1 MIAKTGIVT
10 WNSCVRTQW
19 PALCDLEGK
28 HQMFHEPGAV
38 TGLRYTDIRSN
49 GESCPASVIPTEAN
63 GNGKHSAL
71 KDQAFNH

>member
-1 MIAKTGIVT
+1 
-10 WNSCVRTQW
+10 
-19 PALCDLEGK
+19 
-28 HQMFHEPGAV
+28 MFHEPGAV